1 MPPPSQVYATDRN
14 GIIFVLDPT
23 TLAKVSSTWDS
34 PLFAPP
40 PGPALFGLAYEN
52 SSNFLYTVGIP
63 DGTGSNFYAMTPVVD
78 AVTGAYKLTNPANPA
93 TMPANSFQP
102 ESIAVDSTHSR
113 VFLADSTRFL
123 TAWSTNLSGGV
134 FTQLAGSPYYPN
146 NGVLRAQGVA
156 YNTAANR
163 VYVACQTLAGQD
175 QLAVYDA
182 STAPMTQISGS
193 PFNLTLGLST
203 SHTSIAYD
211 SVNNHILL
219 TSSLGLVV
227 LNATTFAPIA
237 GSPFSTGGTDPRGIA
252 LDATNGRV
260 YVCNFGSDT
269 LAALTASTLAPISG
283 SPYATG
289 HGPKNVVY
297 YPTKN
302 WVYVC
307 NFNSNP
313 GGITVLNAAV
323 TPMTAISGSPFE
335 AGFSFTNL
343 AIGP

>member
-23 TLAKVSSTWDS
+23 TLASVGSTWS
-34 PLFAPP
+34 SSLFTTF

-52 SSNFLYTVGIP
+52 SSNFLYTVGLP
-63 DGTGSNFYAMTPVVD
+63 DGTGSSFFALTP
-78 AVTGAYKLTNPANPA
+78 TLNTTYSLTNPANPA
-93 TMPANSFQP
+93 PMPANSFQP
-102 ESIAVDSTHSR
+102 ESIAVDSTNKR
-113 VFLADSTRFL
+113 VFVADPTRFL
-123 TAWSTNLSGGV
+123 TAWNTNLAGTGGV
-134 FTQLAGSPYYPN
+134 FAQLAGSPYYPN

-156 YNTAANR
+156 YNPTANR

-211 SVNNHILL
+211 SVNNRILL
-219 TSSLGLVV
+219 TSLLGLIA
-227 LNATTFAPIA
+227 LNATTLAPIA
-237 GSPFSTGGTDPRGIA
+237 GSPFPTGGTDPRGIA
-252 LDATNGRV
+252 LDTTNGRV
-260 YVCNFGSDT
+260 YVTNFGSDS

-289 HGPKNVVY
+289 HGPKSVVY

-313 GGITVLNAAV
+313 GGITVYNAGV

>member
-23 TLAKVSSTWDS
+23 TLAFVGSTWAS
-34 PLFAPP
+34 QLFPP
-40 PGPALFGLAYEN
+40 NPGPALFGLAYEN
-52 SSNFLYTVGIP
+52 SSNFLYMVGLP
-63 DGTGSNFYAMTPVVD
+63 DGTGSNFYALTP
-78 AVTGAYKLTNPANPA
+78 TLNTTYSLTSPANPA

-113 VFLADSTRFL
+113 VFVADSTRFL
-123 TAWSTNLSGGV
+123 TVWNTNLVAQGGV
-134 FTQLAGSPYYPN
+134 FTQATGSPYYPN

-156 YNTAANR
+156 YDVTHNR
-163 VYVACQTLAGQD
+163 VYVACQTQAGQD

-182 STAPMTQISGS
+182 STAPMTQITGS
-193 PFNLTLGLST
+193 PYNLTLGLST

-269 LAALTASTLAPISG
+269 LAALTASTLAPIAG

-302 WVYVC
+302 WVYVS

-313 GGITVLNAAV
+313 GGITVYNAAV
-323 TPMTAISGSPFE
+323 TPLTAISGSPFE
-335 AGFSFTNL
+335 AGFSFSNL